1 MYTVKRIATE
11 WHTLTSS
18 GSPGCSVAFPL
29 LLSLAHSTEFVAQ
42 FKDLLSTFWQFCQ
55 YRLLKGMPNNR
66 FEQCS
71 ENLEQN
77 SVLQTH
83 NSKANQIKISS
94 FSSP

>member
-11 WHTLTSS
+11 WHTVMSS
-18 GSPGCSVAFPL
+18 GSLGHSVGFPL
-29 LLSLAHSTEFVAQ
+29 LLSLARSTDFVAQ
-42 FKDLLSTFWQFCQ
+42 FKDLLSIFWQFRQ

-77 SVLQTH
+77 SILQTH
-83 NSKANQIKISS
+83 NSKANQIKTSS